1 MTARGKRVVIKTEA
15 NISIYR
21 VFLSY
26 SNKEFALIF
35 CEFVCVENE
44 KKIPDSLRKAL
55 SHGTLESQPQRNIFI
70 HLKPFWLTNMF
81 KFLPCILVVL
91 LQNRY
96 YGWCLSR
103 HCQGLLS
110 LRCHLSF
117 HTLKNQDRYIKT
129 LIVSWDQ
136 NPMHW
141 PSKNKMV
148 KLCCK
153 FS

>member
-1 MTARGKRVVIKTEA
+1 MTARGERVVIKTEA

-70 HLKPFWLTNMF
+70 HLKPF
-81 KFLPCILVVL
+81 
-91 LQNRY
+91 
-96 YGWCLSR
+96 
-103 HCQGLLS
+103 
-110 LRCHLSF
+110 
-117 HTLKNQDRYIKT
+117 
-129 LIVSWDQ
+129 
-136 NPMHW
+136 
-141 PSKNKMV
+141 
-148 KLCCK
+148 
-153 FS
+153 